1 MMIGAL
7 EVNMEYVYYHL
18 KTNSL
23 SEKWN
28 TAEIEDY
35 LKNCGMSREA
45 GKPSY
50 VMTQPFL
57 SVFPLNVSDY
67 EKWSEDDYDAYETNY
82 IAVVSTD
89 DYCSGPVKHEQIG
102 YVLSGL
108 EELLLTEVLEGC

>member
-1 MMIGAL
+1 MEMMIGAL

-67 EKWSEDDYDAYETNY
+67 AELTIGGKPAFLKSVWPGQTMRTGWILPAG
-82 IAVVSTD
+82 
-89 DYCSGPVKHEQIG
+89 CSG
-102 YVLSGL
+102 
-108 EELLLTEVLEGC
+108 

>member
-1 MMIGAL
+1 
-7 EVNMEYVYYHL
+7 MEFVYYHL

-35 LKNCGMSREA
+35 LRSCGMNREP
-45 GKPSY
+45 GKPSF
-50 VMTQPFL
+50 VMSQPFL
-57 SVFPLNVSDY
+57 SVFPLNVNDY
-67 EKWSEDDYDAYETNY
+67 ENWSEDDYNPLDTNY

-89 DYCSGPVKHEQIG
+89 DYCSGSSKHETIEF
-102 YVLSGL
+102 VLSGL

>member
-1 MMIGAL
+1 MIGAL

-28 TAEIEDY
+28 TAEIEEY
-35 LKNCGMSREA
+35 LRDSGLDKEE
-45 GKPSY
+45 GKQSY
-50 VMTQPFL
+50 VMIQPFL

-67 EKWSEDDYDAYETNY
+67 ENWSEDDYDAYETNY